1 MKMKRSLFFQQLIQ
15 SSVAISL
22 ICSLVSPGIAGSGKK
37 KESARGGASIS
48 IDNYGQV
55 NDHLYRGSQP
65 KDEEY
70 QELAAAG
77 IKTVLDL
84 REDVKSESKAD
95 AEHAGLRYI
104 NLPLGDKE
112 YPQADAAQRFLEIVN
127 DQANWPVYVH
137 CAGGRHRTGSM
148 IAVYRMTVDHWTL
161 NQAYDEMKKYDFYTS
176 GGHGCYKEYVNDYYR
191 GLQANIQ
198 TQPSKQEPMVSREA
212 TRL

>member
-1 MKMKRSLFFQQLIQ
+1 MKRSLFFRQLIQ

-22 ICSLVSPGIAGSGKK
+22 ICSLVSAGIAGSGKK
-37 KESARGGASIS
+37 KEGARGGAAIS

-55 NDHLYRGSQP
+55 NDHIYRGSQP

-84 REDVKSESKAD
+84 REDAKSGSKAD
-95 AEHAGLRYI
+95 AEQAGLQYV

-112 YPQADAAQRFLEIVN
+112 YPQADAARRFLEIVN
-127 DQANWPVYVH
+127 DQTNWPVYVH

-161 NQAYDEMKKYDFYTS
+161 DQAYAEMKKYDFYTS
-176 GGHGCYKEYVNDYYR
+176 GGHGCYKDYVNDYYR
-191 GLQANIQ
+191 DLQAQVQ
-198 TQPSKQEPMVSREA
+198 TQPSKQESTINREA
-212 TRL
+212 TRF

>member
-1 MKMKRSLFFQQLIQ
+1 MKPTHLFRQLIQ
-15 SSVAISL
+15 SSVAITLVCSL
-22 ICSLVSPGIAGSGKK
+22 ISAGVAGSSRK
-37 KESARGGASIS
+37 KESPRGGALIT

-77 IKTVLDL
+77 VKTVLDL
-84 REDVKSESKAD
+84 REDSKSDSKAE
-95 AEHAGLRYI
+95 AEQAGLRYI

-127 DQANWPVYVH
+127 DQANWPVFVH

-161 NQAYDEMKKYDFYTS
+161 NQAYEEMKKYDFYTS
-176 GGHGCYKEYVNDYYR
+176 GGHGCYKDFVNDYYR
-191 GLQANIQ
+191 ELKSQVA
-198 TQPSKQEPMVSREA
+198 TQSSKPESELEKKSAV
-212 TRL
+212 L

>member
-1 MKMKRSLFFQQLIQ
+1 MKRSLFFRQLIQ

-22 ICSLVSPGIAGSGKK
+22 ICSLVSSGIAGSGKK
-37 KESARGGASIS
+37 KEGARGGASTS

-55 NDHLYRGSQP
+55 NAHIYRGSQP

-84 REDVKSESKAD
+84 REDAKSGSKAD
-95 AEHAGLRYI
+95 AEQAGLQYV

-112 YPQADAAQRFLEIVN
+112 YPQADAAQHFLEIVN
-127 DQANWPVYVH
+127 DQTNWPVYVH

-161 NQAYDEMKKYDFYTS
+161 DQAYAEMKKYDFYTS
-176 GGHGCYKEYVNDYYR
+176 GGHGCYKDYVNDYYR
-191 GLQANIQ
+191 DLQARVQ
-198 TQPSKQEPMVSREA
+198 TLPSKQESTISREA
-212 TRL
+212 TRF